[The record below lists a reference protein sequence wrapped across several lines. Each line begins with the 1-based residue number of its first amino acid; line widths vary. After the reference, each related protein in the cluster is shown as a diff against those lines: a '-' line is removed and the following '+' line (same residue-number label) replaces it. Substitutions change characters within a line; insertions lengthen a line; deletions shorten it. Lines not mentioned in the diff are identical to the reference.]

1 MKLITQTKYRV
12 LVAGFT
18 LLPLP
23 GLGSLVAAICRAQA
37 NPLSGSSQ
45 RLAINRA
52 LFFQGQWWQLIESPG
67 TCTLR

>member
-23 GLGSLVAAICRAQA
+23 GLGSLVAAIAERRQA
-37 NPLSGSSQ
+37 GRRRGSQ
-45 RLAINRA
+45 
-52 LFFQGQWWQLIESPG
+52 
-67 TCTLR
+67 

>member
-37 NPLSGSSQ
+37 SGSSQ